1 MAPLRSALFAALAAA
16 AAAADVKLV
25 PVMEAG
31 ATSTGCSQG
40 GCKYA
45 AFRIPGL
52 VNAGNNTMIAFA
64 EGRKFGCGDFGPP
77 PPPGKHGWGQ
87 HDMVISRSTDGGH
100 TFGPLTTVLDALS
113 FPPWKN
119 IDAEAKPD
127 NGNAIWDPT
136 PVWDKHT
143 DTVWFFFNGPGREA
157 ADCLNGICSTWATT
171 STDKGLTVRS
181 RLPPPHPT
189 PHDIDPAPSRSNAR
203 RGLGS
208 VVGGDEYDDAV
219 PASGQDPRHLR
230 RQHPRQRPRHPALL
244 RPARHPHVYAPIP
257 LAFHPAG

>member
-1 MAPLRSALFAALAAA
+1 MAPLHPALFAALAAL

-31 ATSTGCSQG
+31 ATSTGCTQG

-157 ADCLNGICSTWATT
+157 ADCLSGICSTWATT

-181 RLPPPHPT
+181 HLRPPHPT
-189 PHDIDPAPSRSNAR
+189 PAHLTHRLEHLPHAPHPATLPLKM
-203 RGLGS
+203 RGG
-208 VVGGDEYDDAV
+208 A
-219 PASGQDPRHLR
+219 GQWSEAKNMTTHC
-230 RQHPRQRPRHPALL
+230 QRPGK
-244 RPARHPHVYAPIP
+244 I
-257 LAFHPAG
+257 AGTFTKIGTAMPQ